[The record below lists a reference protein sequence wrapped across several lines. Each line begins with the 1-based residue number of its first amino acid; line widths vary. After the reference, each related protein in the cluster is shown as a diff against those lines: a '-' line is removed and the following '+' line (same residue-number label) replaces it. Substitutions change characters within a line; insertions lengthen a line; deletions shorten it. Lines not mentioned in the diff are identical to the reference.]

1 LIDFIGFRDATKS
14 ESGLGTQ
21 GDGGEFLC
29 PQHHSSDV
37 RIDVLGGEDAAD
49 LGLVVGKG
57 AGRLRD
63 AKAED
68 KAAAAGP
75 GHVVQ
80 AGAGAQVM
88 TAAGAPTN
96 SGTLT
101 VAAVGANMATGTN
114 DQGARIHGDLRRVNG
129 SG

>member
-63 AKAED
+63 TKAED
-68 KAAAAGP
+68 KAAAASA
-75 GHVVQ
+75 GHVVE
-80 AGAGAQVM
+80 AGAGREVM
-88 TAAGAPTN
+88 TAAGTATN

-101 VAAVGANMATGTN
+101 VAATGKDVTAGTN